1 MSTAIATNPGGL
13 DALAATLDAQI
24 DTVEISQGV
33 VGSRF
38 KRVEDMKTQNTADSL
53 TMRTSLT
60 GIEDIDLAEI
70 LVSLNAQQ
78 VAYQAALTAT
88 AKAITPSL
96 VDFLR

>member
-1 MSTAIATNPGGL
+1 
-13 DALAATLDAQI
+13 
-24 DTVEISQGV
+24 
-33 VGSRF
+33 
-38 KRVEDMKTQNTADSL
+38 MKSQNTADSL

-70 LVSLNAQQ
+70 MVSLNAQQ
-78 VAYQAALTAT
+78 VAYEAALTAT